1 MVQCRIGGLEAKY
14 GQENGGECT
23 CEISDVLGV
32 KGVAY
37 VCRVATGEIDWCSGA
52 S

>member
-1 MVQCRIGGLEAKY
+1 MVGSAHV
-14 GQENGGECT
+14 

-37 VCRVATGEIDWCSGA
+37 VRRVVTGEIDWCSGA